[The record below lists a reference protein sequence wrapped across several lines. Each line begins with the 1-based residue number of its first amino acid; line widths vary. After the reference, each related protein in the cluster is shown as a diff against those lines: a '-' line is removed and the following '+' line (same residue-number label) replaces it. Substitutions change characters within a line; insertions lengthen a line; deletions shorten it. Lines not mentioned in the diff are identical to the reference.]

1 MLVAQVCRRDEANPK
16 SLSRSWILRSFA
28 GGRTHKQ
35 WSHQQRPRRSK
46 AIWVPL
52 LLHQRCR
59 FTLQYGTPGDLREFG
74 HFKWD
79 LRARGL
85 D

>member
-16 SLSRSWILRSFA
+16 SLSRSRILRSFA

-52 LLHQRCR
+52 LLHQRLKNCVNAVLVK
-59 FTLQYGTPGDLREFG
+59 FDADFG
-74 HFKWD
+74 PKVV
-79 LRARGL
+79 GQII
-85 D
+85 